1 MRKWIAY
8 LLFIFYHL
16 YGFSQKDGCE
26 NKLYPAPV
34 LNDSIK
40 KVFEQNLRA
49 AEKNYRTDSINDEH
63 IIWYGRRLAYLG
75 FYKEAIDIYSKG
87 IKLQPANARFYRH
100 RGHRYIT
107 LRCYDK
113 AIEDLVKA
121 AALVKGRADETEADG
136 MPNALNIPLST
147 LQTNIWYHLG
157 LAYYLKGENEKAAQA
172 YETCLDLCENDD
184 MKAATLNWLYITLRR
199 MGKNKEAYDKL
210 KSVSGILEI
219 IENQDY
225 LEILLMYAENNSNRV
240 KEKTRNQETLSNA
253 TLGFG
258 LGNFYLLH
266 GDSQMAK
273 EIFEKVTAGRQ
284 WTSFGYIAAEEELKK
299 IK

>member
-1 MRKWIAY
+1 MF
-8 LLFIFYHL
+8 LFYCLHS
-16 YGFSQKDGCE
+16 FSQMDNCE
-26 NKLYPAPV
+26 NKRYPAPA
-34 LNDSIK
+34 LSDSIK

-49 AEKNYRTDSINDEH
+49 AEKNYLTDNANDEY

-75 FYKEAIDIYSKG
+75 FYKEAIDIFTKG
-87 IKLQPANARFYRH
+87 IKLHPANARFYRH

-113 AIEDLVKA
+113 AIEDLEKA
-121 AALVKGRADETEADG
+121 AALVKGQADETEADG
-136 MPNALNIPLST
+136 MPNVLNIPLST

-172 YETCLDLCENDD
+172 YETCLALCENDD
-184 MKAATLNWLYITLRR
+184 MKVATLNWLYITLRR
-199 MGKNKEAYDKL
+199 MGKNKEANEKL
-210 KSVSGILEI
+210 KLVSNILDI

-225 LEILLMYAENNSNRV
+225 LEILLMYAENNDSRL
-240 KEKTRNQETLSNA
+240 KEKTQNQETLSNA

-258 LGNFYLLH
+258 LGNYYLLK
-266 GDSQMAK
+266 GNSQMAK

-284 WTSFGYIAAEEELKK
+284 WASFGYIAAEEEFKN